1 MKKLAV
7 LLIVCVG
14 AAVFAP
20 AQQISLAV
28 TSVEAIGVSGDTAR
42 IVEQIVQEEFAL
54 VPLFLLVERDRLDA
68 LLAEQELQVS
78 GITSAESAVRAGG
91 VLNVQKVVFG
101 SIGKYQSEYVSYMLS
116 LRLVDVE
123 RGAVEATGSVDIA
136 SDRDIRPAV
145 ARLVQRLSERISVTG
160 RVAKV
165 EEGVVY
171 TTLGEILG
179 VAEGDTLGVYRI
191 SAVTDDAGRVIMR
204 EETAIANLV
213 VEKTGEQGSRCR
225 ATEKIAELEPGMYVR
240 KGSVE
245 LDQDRGAASILVRS
259 LPENAR
265 VYLDSQF
272 IGVTPVKQANI
283 DPGAYRLEIR
293 TEGYTAY
300 AGRIIL
306 VEGRTAI
313 VDRELEPESPS
324 IEDILMLGK
333 IPRRPTDPAEALRRS
348 IVPGA
353 GFAYNGYPELVP
365 VVPLILTVGGL
376 NTAMFFVSG
385 YLSYSYTLPNASAYT
400 NAYTAGLVTA
410 FLFPYV
416 TSLFDARRTAVEE
429 FRYPIYSEIAA
440 GGSFQ
445 YVRRRDYDDPTYSD
459 PVEMARAV
467 AGIGQG
473 FWGMDISYLLTGR
486 SYFLDL
492 GLQTHI
498 TESGT
503 GGVTPVFAYRV
514 GIYYKAW
521 PSEMLSV
528 GFGLH
533 AFTCIYFG
541 GGGFSSLSAYPT
553 RLDVFPAILLSY
565 LSPKWE
571 MELAATALS
580 FYLGE
585 SLADSLAH
593 TLLAGPRARL
603 DLRYFFGLRPG
614 IRLTAEYQH
623 MWNIDGAQR
632 DADLGAV
639 NSYQMLN
646 TSVGI
651 VYRF

>member
-1 MKKLAV
+1 MKKLAFV
-7 LLIVCVG
+7 VIICMGIVALV
-14 AAVFAP
+14 P

-28 TSVEAIGVSGDTAR
+28 TAVEAIGASGDTAR
-42 IVEQIVQEEFAL
+42 IVEQIVQEEFAEI
-54 VPLFLLVERDRLDA
+54 PLFQLVERDRLDA
-68 LLAEQELQVS
+68 LLQEQELQVS

-101 SIGKYQSEYVSYMLS
+101 SIGRYQSDYVSYMLS

-145 ARLVQRLSERISVTG
+145 TRLVQRLAERISVTG
-160 RVAKV
+160 QVAKI

-191 SAVTDDAGRVIMR
+191 SAVTDDAGQVIMR
-204 EETAIANLV
+204 EETAIANLI
-213 VEKTGEQGSRCR
+213 VEKTAGEGSRCR
-225 ATEKIAELEPGMYVR
+225 VVEKATELEPGLYVR
-240 KGSVE
+240 KGRIE
-245 LDQDRGAASILVRS
+245 LEQEQGAAQVLVRS
-259 LPENAR
+259 IPENAR

-272 IGVTPVKQANI
+272 IGVTPVKQANL
-283 DPGAYRLEIR
+283 DPGTYRLEIR
-293 TEGYTAY
+293 TEGYKAY
-300 AGRIIL
+300 AGRITL
-306 VEGRTAI
+306 VEGRTAT
-313 VDRELEPESPS
+313 VDRELEPESPA

-353 GFAYNGYPELVP
+353 GFLYNDYPELVP
-365 VVPLILTVGGL
+365 FVPLILTVGGL
-376 NTAMFFVSG
+376 NTVMFFVSG
-385 YLSYSYTLPNASAYT
+385 YLGESYTLPHASAYT
-400 NAYTAGLVTA
+400 SAYTAGTIST
-410 FLFPYV
+410 FLFPYI
-416 TSLFDARRTAVEE
+416 TSFFDARRTAVEE

-440 GGSFQ
+440 GGSCQ
-445 YVRRRDYDDPTYSD
+445 YVRRRDFDDPTYSD
-459 PVEMARAV
+459 PVEMDQAI

-473 FWGMDISYLLTGR
+473 FWGMDLSYLLIGR
-486 SYFLDL
+486 SYFLDF

-498 TESGT
+498 TESGS

-514 GIYYKAW
+514 GVYYKAW
-521 PSEMLSV
+521 PSEKLSV

-533 AFTCIYFG
+533 AFTNIYFG
-541 GGGFSSLSAYPT
+541 SFDALSAYPT

-585 SLADSLAH
+585 SLATSLAH

-623 MWNIDGAQR
+623 MWNVDREQR

-639 NSYQMLN
+639 NTYQMLN
-646 TSVGI
+646 TTVGI

>member
-1 MKKLAV
+1 MKRLAFV
-7 LLIVCVG
+7 VIICIGIVAFV
-14 AAVFAP
+14 P

-28 TSVEAIGVSGDTAR
+28 TAVEAIGVSGDTAR
-42 IVEQIVQEEFAL
+42 IVEQIVQEEFAQI
-54 VPLFLLVERDRLDA
+54 PMFQLVERDRLDA
-68 LLAEQELQVS
+68 LLEEQELQVA

-91 VLNVQKVVFG
+91 ILNVQKVVFG

-123 RGAVEATGSVDIA
+123 RGAVEATGSVDIS

-160 RVAKV
+160 QVAKL

-179 VAEGDTLGVYRI
+179 IAEGDTLGVYRI
-191 SAVTDDAGRVIMR
+191 SAVTDDAGQVIMR
-204 EETAIANLV
+204 EETAIAKLV
-213 VEKTGEQGSRCR
+213 VEKTAREGSRCR
-225 ATEKIAELEPGMYVR
+225 VVEKTSEIEPGMFVQ

-245 LDQDRGAASILVRS
+245 LEQERNTASVLVRS

-272 IGVTPVKQANI
+272 IGVTPVKQANLE
-283 DPGAYRLEIR
+283 PGTYRLEIR
-293 TEGYTAY
+293 TEGYRAY
-300 AGRIIL
+300 AGRITL
-306 VEGRTAI
+306 VQGRTAT
-313 VDRELEPESPS
+313 VDRELEPESPA

-365 VVPLILTVGGL
+365 FVPLILTVGGL
-376 NTAMFFVSG
+376 NTAMFFASG
-385 YLSYSYTLPNASAYT
+385 YLGESYTLPNASAYT
-400 NAYTAGLVTA
+400 SAYVAGLVTT

-445 YVRRRDYDDPTYSD
+445 YVRRRDYDDPAYFD
-459 PVEMARAV
+459 PVEMAEAV

-498 TESGT
+498 TDSGS

-514 GIYYKAW
+514 GVYYKAW
-521 PSEMLSV
+521 PSEKLSV

-533 AFTCIYFG
+533 AFTNIFFG
-541 GGGFSSLSAYPT
+541 GGGFHSLSAYPT

-571 MELAATALS
+571 MEFVATGVS

-585 SLADSLAH
+585 SLVDSYAH

-623 MWNIDGAQR
+623 MWNIDGDQR